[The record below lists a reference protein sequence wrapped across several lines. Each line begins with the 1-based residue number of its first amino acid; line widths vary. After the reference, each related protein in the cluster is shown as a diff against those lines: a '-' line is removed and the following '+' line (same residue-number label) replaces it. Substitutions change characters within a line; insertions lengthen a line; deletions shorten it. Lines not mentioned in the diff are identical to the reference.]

1 MQTFIRLAF
10 VFISTLAAG
19 QLLAQ
24 ATVTGKV
31 TNADNKEVIS
41 GVSVA
46 EKGTKNLTGTDAE
59 GNYSITVKNANATL
73 VFTYVGMS
81 SKEIRLGGKTTV
93 DVELFTDNTSLS
105 DVVVTASRQ
114 PIRKLQTTT
123 AVEVIGKKELAITR
137 PEGLGEAV
145 MKSPGLF
152 VTNAQGRFRATV
164 YTRGFPDGSG
174 NGMIYTSFLLDGLPT
189 LATPARP
196 ADFSFGIDPGVER
209 VEVVRG
215 SAATLFGRASA
226 AGVIN
231 AITKTG
237 GLKNEGTIRLTRY
250 NSNFDRPNAGMDY
263 KLDFGVSGPVSKMVR
278 YNVAGYYVHDRG
290 FRNLGYPDKG
300 GQVRGNIDVLF
311 PRNKGSVRFYAGLTD
326 ITIQNMIDIPYQL
339 TDFKPRAGWKT
350 TDSYYNPALDTI
362 AYRIRHQKERGNP
375 AAGYD
380 TLTRTIRDA
389 NKDGNYARGYTIGL
403 QLDYNFGNGFRLV
416 ERLRSQRFFEGTK
429 FNLGASTTYTEAT
442 ASQFRL
448 IIDGDGR
455 TKDFMNE
462 TRIEKS
468 IDLNNGGNL
477 NLAAGIYASRQH
489 YEPETYSFSYA
500 ASPDRIRIGAAF
512 SGAPFAQYNNRFG
525 GRSRIET
532 YNEDVFAYFFGG
544 DLKLLDSKLNL
555 NFGVRQD
562 KLTLDMEGY
571 NRIDS
576 TIRRKESHSDW
587 TYSLGANYLLT
598 PASSV
603 YANFIHAFRMPDYS
617 AYTVLGWNAAT
628 KQYTNAPLGIPKNEL
643 INNFEVGYRQGIG
656 QFGFD
661 LAAFYTGINNRLAVF
676 YENGV
681 GVSKPQGSNRIMG
694 AEFSVYYTP
703 RTIKGLNL
711 RTNFTL
717 QNSEFA
723 DFTLPV
729 GVTRNGAGVVT
740 AINVNPAGDLFGNTL
755 RQVQAPSATNSFGL
769 YEIDLKG
776 KKVPVVPGFLWNF
789 IASYEHKYFGLSF
802 SMNYVGKR
810 YEDATNLIK
819 IPNITTINAGVY
831 AKYPLKNG
839 NNVRL
844 DFNVKNLL
852 NTTTVFR
859 VLYFGDSD
867 AALKLK
873 QANPTFSN
881 VFATGIPQL
890 PRRTLITLSYNF

>member
-1 MQTFIRLAF
+1 MQTMFRTAL
-10 VFISTLAAG
+10 VFILFLVSADLFAQTTL
-19 QLLAQ
+19 
-24 ATVTGKV
+24 TGKV
-31 TNADNKEVIS
+31 TSAENREGVA
-41 GVSVA
+41 GVSVT
-46 EKGTKNLTGTDAE
+46 EKGTRNTTSTDAT
-59 GNYSITVKNANATL
+59 GNYSITVKNSNATL
-73 VFTYVGMS
+73 VFTYVGMANT
-81 SKEIRLGGKTTV
+81 EIKVAGRTTV
-93 DVELFTDNTSLS
+93 DVELVVDNSSLS

-123 AVEVIGKKELAITR
+123 AVEVIGKKELTITR

-145 MKSPGLF
+145 IKAPGLF
-152 VTNAQGRFRATV
+152 VSNAQGRFRATV

-196 ADFSFGIDPGVER
+196 ADFSFGVDPGVER
-209 VEVVRG
+209 IEVVRG
-215 SAATLFGRASA
+215 SAATLFGRAAA

-237 GLKNEGTIRLTRY
+237 GLKNEGTVRLTRY

-263 KLDFGVSGPVSKMVR
+263 KLEFGVSGPISKTVR

-290 FRNLGYPDKG
+290 FRNLGFPDKG
-300 GQVRGNIDVLF
+300 GQVRGNIDILF
-311 PRNKGSVRFYAGLTD
+311 PKNKGSVRFYAGLTD

-339 TDFKPRAGWKT
+339 TDFKPRAGWKI

-380 TLTRTIRDA
+380 TLTRLVRDA
-389 NKDGNYARGYTIGL
+389 NKDGNYARGYTVGL
-403 QLDYNFGNGFRLV
+403 QMDYHFGHGFTLV
-416 ERLRSQRFFEGTK
+416 ERLRTQRFFEGTK

-455 TKDFMNE
+455 TRDFMNE

-477 NLAAGIYASRQH
+477 NLAAGIYASRQK

-532 YNEDVFAYFFGG
+532 YTEEVFAYYFGG
-544 DLKLLDSKLNL
+544 DLKLMDNRLNM
-555 NFGVRQD
+555 NFGIRQD
-562 KLTLDMEGY
+562 KLDLDMAGF

-576 TIRRKESHSDW
+576 TITRKESHQDW
-587 TYSLGANYLLT
+587 TYSIGGNYLIT
-598 PASSV
+598 PTSSV

-617 AYTVLGWNAAT
+617 AYTVLGWNTGT
-628 KQYTNAPLGIPKNEL
+628 KTYTNAPLGIPKNEI
-643 INNFEVGYRQGIG
+643 INNVEIGYRNGIG
-656 QFGFD
+656 QLGFD
-661 LAAFYTGINNRLAVF
+661 LAAFYTKIDNRLAVF

-694 AEFSVYYTP
+694 AELSVFYTP
-703 RTIKGLNL
+703 KFVKGLNL
-711 RTNFTL
+711 RTNFTV
-717 QNSEFA
+717 QNSEFV

-729 GVTRNGAGVVT
+729 GVTRNTSGVVT
-740 AINVNPAGDLFGNTL
+740 AINVNPSGNLYGNTL
-755 RQVQAPSATNSFGL
+755 KQVQAPSVTNPFGL

-789 IASYEHKYFGLSF
+789 IAGYDHEYFGVNF
-802 SMNYVGKR
+802 SINYVGRR

-819 IPNITTINAGVY
+819 IPDITTINAGVY
-831 AKYPLKNG
+831 AKYPMKNG
-839 NNVRL
+839 NNIRL

-867 AALKLK
+867 AALRLK
-873 QANPTFSN
+873 QNNPTFSN

-890 PRRTLITLSYNF
+890 PRRSLLTLSYNF